1 MHKDVK
7 KGTSLVREGMK
18 IRTKE
23 RLIDTSIVP
32 IIITI
37 IAMRGMTEIGKKVGN
52 KESGYDYTIMII
64 GIMAWFVDM
73 GIEEKYRGEEIKKG
87 RESKIRGFML
97 YIITE
102 GILFSGIY
110 ISSIYI
116 RNMGIIEGNKE
127 YNKIGYTYMS
137 VIILYITN
145 YMVTTAIL
153 MDYPSRIKGLQ
164 DSGET
169 KMVEKIA
176 LNDKLIYWSIIIIVI
191 IIGKYMEIC
200 VVEKEI
206 GNRIIRWEMVEII
219 YTIIPATLLIMLTK
233 EWTREL
239 ETRDNI
245 RYNERINMKTIGYQW
260 YWNTR
265 VTIIINGEEREMEY
279 LTFTKNKEIK
289 INRLLETDNITM
301 LPINTNINMIMT
313 GGDVIHSYAIP
324 ALGIKKDMI
333 PGISNV
339 TVMRMERESIY
350 AGSCLEG
357 RGTGHYS
364 MTILIRGIKTSS
376 FVGTF
381 GME

>member
-260 YWNTR
+260 YRNTR